1 MFIYSRSGLSF
12 VFSTH
17 PPPSQHREV
26 IQRFRAVLLNRHR
39 HANRH
44 PALGL
49 IGGDADGFIG
59 RNPRQATHILD
70 IRRSEVLIRWC
81 PLANNLPDR
90 IEPILMIIS
99 TRKQIKRCAPTI
111 LQTLKLTETCIYLL
125 GS

>member
-17 PPPSQHREV
+17 PPPSQHGEV
-26 IQRFRAVLLNRHR
+26 IEAFSPVFLNRHGYA
-39 HANRH
+39 HRH

-49 IGGDADGFIG
+49 IRWDTDRFIG
-59 RNPRQATHILD
+59 RNPCQPTHVLD

-90 IEPILMIIS
+90 IEPILMIIR
-99 TRKQIKRCAPTI
+99 TR
-111 LQTLKLTETCIYLL
+111 E
-125 GS
+125 